1 MINIQ
6 NKVDCCGCNA
16 CGDICGK
23 NAITF
28 KTDNEG
34 FWYPEVD
41 KEKCVDCGLCEK
53 VCPIINVKEL
63 KKNDLPQSI
72 CYAAEHKNLEVVF
85 DSTSG
90 GLFSALADIMYKSGG
105 YVGGAIF
112 NEDFSVRQY
121 ISNDKRDLPKLR
133 SSKYL
138 QSHLD
143 GFYKQV
149 RDLLKAGEKVLVCG
163 SPCQMAALR
172 AFLRKDYD
180 NLIIADYICRGI
192 NSPKVWRKYLDSYE
206 ERYGSKV
213 VYCKAKSKE
222 YGWRNLTQK
231 VILENG
237 KAYYETKNQ
246 SNFTKGYLS
255 TGVYCRPSCYDCK
268 FKGYPRI
275 SDITLADFWGIEK
288 VDKTLEKNLGTSL
301 VMINSKKGEAY
312 FEEVKKRINY
322 VSVPFESIEAG
333 NRSLN
338 LSVNPPKVNR
348 EEFFKDLD
356 QMNFQQI
363 AEKYIA
369 PAQPG
374 LKLRIKGVLKNI
386 LYIRNV
392 TQLNPKALYQLFK
405 YNTLSEI
412 FEGNYLLPTP
422 NCIIEIKK
430 GAKIIKNGVLILGW
444 KKFGKSKLE
453 TRLLLEKGATLRFDG
468 KTTIGYGSD
477 IEVFSDATLS
487 FGGGGA
493 TNIGA
498 TIICG
503 DRIEIGK
510 NTMLGRHITIRDN
523 NGSHYMNRQGYKNT
537 RPVIIGDKVW
547 LTEQCTVMPGVK
559 IGDGAIIGA
568 NSIVGSNVEP
578 YTIVVGNPA
587 KPIRK
592 RFDDELIDILEKL
605 KWWDKSIEEI
615 NNLIPLLTSSNL
627 EKVKQELSK
636 LV

>member
-1 MINIQ
+1 MISVL
-6 NKVDCCGCNA
+6 NKVECCGCNA
-16 CGDICGK
+16 CGDACPK
-23 NAITF
+23 QAITF

-41 KEKCVDCGLCEK
+41 MEKCIYCGLCEK

-63 KKNDLPQSI
+63 KKNDLPESI

-90 GLFSALADIMYKSGG
+90 GLFSALADIMYKSNG
-105 YVGGAIF
+105 YVGGAVF
-112 NEDFSVRQY
+112 NEDFKSVRQF
-121 ISNDKRDLPKLR
+121 ISNDKKDLPRLR

-138 QSHLD
+138 QSSLE
-143 GFYKQV
+143 GFYSQV
-149 RDLLKAGEKVLVCG
+149 RDLLKAGEEVLVCG

-172 AFLRKDYD
+172 SFLRKDYE

-231 VILENG
+231 VILANG
-237 KAYYETKNQ
+237 KAYYETKDQ
-246 SNFTKGYLS
+246 SNFTKGYLQ

-275 SDITLADFWGIEK
+275 ADITLADFWGIEN
-288 VDKTLEKNLGTSL
+288 VNRSMEKNLGTSL

-312 FEEVKKRINY
+312 FEQVKKRINY
-322 VSVPFESIEAG
+322 VEVPFNSIEAG

-338 LSVNPPKVNR
+338 LSVDPPKVSR
-348 EEFFKDLD
+348 EEFFADLD
-356 QMNFQQI
+356 KMSFLQI
-363 AEKYIA
+363 ADKYIKNRLGKKA
-369 PAQPG
+369 
-374 LKLRIKGVLKNI
+374 LIKKCLGYVRTVLKT
-386 LYIRNV
+386 
-392 TQLNPKALYQLFK
+392 TQMRPVALWQFIK
-405 YNTLSEI
+405 YNTISEI
-412 FEGNYLLPTP
+412 AHANVLIPAPYCT
-422 NCIIEIKK
+422 IEIEKGAKVIKK
-430 GAKIIKNGVLILGW
+430 GISILGS
-444 KKFGKSKLE
+444 KKFKNSKLE
-453 TRLLLEKGATLRFDG
+453 TRLLVNKGATLEFKGR
-468 KTTIGYGSD
+468 TIIGYGSD
-477 IEVFSDATLS
+477 IEVFTNAMLS

-493 TNIGA
+493 TNIGT

-559 IGDGAIIGA
+559 IGDGAIVGA
-568 NSIVGSNVEP
+568 LSLVIKNVPP
-578 YTIVVGNPA
+578 YTLASGHPA
-587 KPIRK
+587 
-592 RFDDELIDILEKL
+592 EVID
-605 KWWDKSIEEI
+605 EEI
-615 NNLIPLLTSSNL
+615 LW
-627 EKVKQELSK
+627 KY
-636 LV
+636 

>member
-23 NAITF
+23 QAISF

-41 KEKCVDCGLCEK
+41 MKKCVDCGLCEK
-53 VCPIINVKEL
+53 VCPIINAKEL

-90 GLFSALADIMYKSGG
+90 GLFSALADIMYRNKG
-105 YVGGAIF
+105 YVGGAVF
-112 NEDFSVRQY
+112 NEDFKSVRQY
-121 ISNDKRDLPKLR
+121 ISNDKTDLSRLR

-138 QSHLD
+138 QSSLE
-143 GFYKQV
+143 GFYSQV
-149 RDLLKAGEKVLVCG
+149 RDLLKAGEHVLVCG

-172 AFLRKDYD
+172 AFLRKNYE

-192 NSPKVWRKYLDSYE
+192 NSPKVWSKYIDSYE

-213 VYCKAKSKE
+213 VYAKAKSKE

-231 VILENG
+231 VILEDG
-237 KAYYETKNQ
+237 RHMYETREQ
-246 SNFTKGYLS
+246 SNFTKGYLQ

-288 VDKTLEKNLGTSL
+288 VNTSMEKNLGTSL
-301 VMINSKKGEAY
+301 VMINSQKGEKY
-312 FEEVKKRINY
+312 FEIVKSRINY
-322 VSVPFESIEAG
+322 VEVPFNSIEAG

-338 LSVNPPKVNR
+338 LSLDPPKVDRNQ
-348 EEFFKDLD
+348 FFEDLD
-356 QMNFQQI
+356 KMSFLQI
-363 AEKYIA
+363 ADKYIKRRKSKREKIKA
-369 PAQPG
+369 T
-374 LKLRIKGVLKNI
+374 LKYARTIMK
-386 LYIRNV
+386 YTRMR
-392 TQLNPKALYQLFK
+392 PKPLYQFFK
-405 YNTLSEI
+405 YNTLKEI
-412 FEGNYLLPTP
+412 LRGDVIIPTP
-422 NCIIEIKK
+422 YAVIELHKGGRILKK
-430 GAKIIKNGVLILGW
+430 GISVIGN
-444 KKFGKSKLE
+444 KKFYKSKLE
-453 TRLLLEKGATLRFDG
+453 TRLLVDRNATLDLQG
-468 KTTIGYGSD
+468 NVIIGYGSD
-477 IEVFSDATLS
+477 IEVFSNATLV
-487 FGGGGA
+487 FGAGSK

-503 DRIEIGK
+503 ERIEIGK

-537 RPVIIGDKVW
+537 RPVVIGDKVW

-559 IGDGAIIGA
+559 IGDGAIVGA
-568 NSIVGSNVEP
+568 LSLVVRNV
-578 YTIVVGNPA
+578 PA
-587 KPIRK
+587 HCLASGYPAEVI
-592 RFDDELIDILEKL
+592 DEDILWKY
-605 KWWDKSIEEI
+605 
-615 NNLIPLLTSSNL
+615 
-627 EKVKQELSK
+627 
-636 LV
+636 

>member
-6 NKVDCCGCNA
+6 NKIDCCGCNA
-16 CGDICGK
+16 CGDVCVQH
-23 NAITF
+23 AITF

-41 KEKCVDCGLCEK
+41 KEKCTDCHLCEK
-53 VCPIINVKEL
+53 VCPIINVKVL

-105 YVGGAIF
+105 YVGGAVF
-112 NEDFSVRQY
+112 NDDFSVRQY
-121 ISNDKRDLPKLR
+121 ISNDKKDLPRLR

-138 QSHLD
+138 QSHFD

-163 SPCQMAALR
+163 SPCQMAAMR

-180 NLIIADYICRGI
+180 NLLIADYICRGI

-231 VILENG
+231 VILANG
-237 KAYYETKNQ
+237 KAYYENKDQ
-246 SNFTKGYLS
+246 SNFTKGYLQ

-275 SDITLADFWGIEK
+275 ADITLADFWGIEK

-301 VMINSKKGEAY
+301 VMINSKKGEVY
-312 FEEVKKRINY
+312 FEQVKKRINY
-322 VSVPFESIEAG
+322 VPVPFDSIEAG
-333 NRSLN
+333 NRALN
-338 LSVNPPKVNR
+338 KPLDSPKVDR
-348 EEFFKDLD
+348 DEFFRDLD
-356 QMNFQQI
+356 QMTFLQV
-363 AEKYIA
+363 ADKYISHRNIGKKA
-369 PAQPG
+369 KIKKR
-374 LKLRIKGVLKNI
+374 LKGIRYILKM
-386 LYIRNV
+386 
-392 TQLNPKALYQLFK
+392 TQFNPTALWQFFK
-405 YNTLSEI
+405 YNSLGDI
-412 FEGNYLLPTP
+412 AHGNYILPTP
-422 NCIIEIKK
+422 HCTIEIKEE
-430 GAKIIKNGVLILGW
+430 AKIIKKGVLLLGS
-444 KKFGKSKLE
+444 KKVKHSKLE
-453 TRLLLEKGATLRFDG
+453 TRLFVDKGATLRYDG
-468 KTTIGYGSD
+468 KTKIGYGSD
-477 IEVFSDATLS
+477 IEVFPNAELS

-503 DRIEIGK
+503 EKIQIGK

-568 NSIVGSNVEP
+568 LSLVIRNVPAYSLASGHPAE
-578 YTIVVGNPA
+578 VV
-587 KPIRK
+587 
-592 RFDDELIDILEKL
+592 DEDILWKY
-605 KWWDKSIEEI
+605 
-615 NNLIPLLTSSNL
+615 
-627 EKVKQELSK
+627 
-636 LV
+636 

>member
-1 MINIQ
+1 MIKITD
-6 NKVDCCGCNA
+6 KVDCCGCNA
-16 CGDICGK
+16 CGDACAQG
-23 NAITF
+23 AITF
-28 KTDNEG
+28 KTDHEG

-41 KEKCVDCGLCEK
+41 MQKCTNCHLCEK

-72 CYAAEHKNLEVVF
+72 CYAAEHKNMEVVF

-105 YVGGAIF
+105 YVGGAVF
-112 NEDFSVRQY
+112 NDDFSVRQY
-121 ISNDKRDLPKLR
+121 ISNDKADLPRLR

-149 RDLLKAGEKVLVCG
+149 RDLLRSGEKVLVCG

-172 AFLRKDYD
+172 SFLRKDYD

-213 VYCKAKSKE
+213 VYAKAKSKE

-231 VILENG
+231 VILANG
-237 KAYYETKNQ
+237 KAYYETKDQ
-246 SNFTKGYLS
+246 SNFTKGYLQ

-288 VDKTLEKNLGTSL
+288 VNTSMEKNLGTSL
-301 VMINSKKGEAY
+301 VMINSKKGETY
-312 FEEVKKRINY
+312 FEQVKKRINY
-322 VSVPFESIEAG
+322 VGVPFESIEAG

-338 LSVNPPKVNR
+338 KSVDPPKVDR
-348 EEFFKDLD
+348 DEFFRDLD
-356 QMNFQQI
+356 QMTFLQI
-363 AEKYIA
+363 ADKYITKKKIGKKG
-369 PAQPG
+369 Q
-374 LKLRIKGVLKNI
+374 LKRVLRYLKTI
-386 LYIRNV
+386 LRN
-392 TQLNPKALYQLFK
+392 TQMRPKPLYQFFR
-405 YNTLSEI
+405 YNSLDDI
-412 FEGNYLLPTP
+412 MKGNVLLPTP
-422 NCIIEIKK
+422 YCTIEIER
-430 GAKIIKNGVLILGW
+430 GAKIIKKGILILGF
-444 KKFGKSKLE
+444 KKFKKSKLE
-453 TRLLLEKGATLRFDG
+453 TRLLVNKGGTLKIEG
-468 KTTIGYGSD
+468 NTTIGYGSD
-477 IEVFSDATLS
+477 IEVFPNATLS

-503 DRIEIGK
+503 ERIEIGK

-523 NGSHYMNRQGYKNT
+523 NGSHFMNRQGYKNT
-537 RPVIIGDKVW
+537 RSVIIGDKVW

-568 NSIVGSNVEP
+568 LSLVLRNIPP
-578 YTIVVGNPA
+578 YCLATGHPAEVV
-587 KPIRK
+587 
-592 RFDDELIDILEKL
+592 DEDILWKY
-605 KWWDKSIEEI
+605 
-615 NNLIPLLTSSNL
+615 
-627 EKVKQELSK
+627 
-636 LV
+636 

>member
-1 MINIQ
+1 MIQIQ
-6 NKVDCCGCNA
+6 NKIDCCGCNA
-16 CGDICGK
+16 CGDVCGHQ
-23 NAITF
+23 AISF
-28 KTDNEG
+28 KTDEEG

-41 KEKCVDCGLCEK
+41 KNKCTDCHLCEK
-53 VCPIINVKEL
+53 VCPIINVREL
-63 KKNDLPQSI
+63 KKNDFPESI

-105 YVGGAIF
+105 YVGGAVF
-112 NEDFSVRQY
+112 NDDFSVSQY
-121 ISNDKRDLPKLR
+121 ISNDKKDLPRLR

-149 RDLLKAGEKVLVCG
+149 RDLLKTGEKVLVCG
-163 SPCQMAALR
+163 SPCQMTALR
-172 AFLRKDYD
+172 AFLRKDYE

-192 NSPKVWRKYLDSYE
+192 NSPKVWRKYLDSFE

-231 VILENG
+231 VILANG
-237 KAYYETKNQ
+237 KHYYETKDQ
-246 SNFTKGYLS
+246 SNFTKGYLQ

-288 VDKTLEKNLGTSL
+288 INTSMEKNLGTSL
-301 VMINSKKGEAY
+301 VMINSKKGEIY

-322 VSVPFESIEAG
+322 VSVPFKSIEAG

-338 LSVNPPKVNR
+338 LSVNPPKVSR

-356 QMNFQQI
+356 NMSFLQI
-363 AEKYIA
+363 AEKYISKRELGKKA
-369 PAQPG
+369 KIKKM
-374 LKLRIKGVLKNI
+374 LKEI
-386 LYIRNV
+386 LYIIRM
-392 TQLNPKALYQLFK
+392 TQLNPKALCQLLR
-405 YNTLSEI
+405 YNSLNEI
-412 FEGNYLLPTP
+412 IHGNYILSTP
-422 NCIIEIKK
+422 HCTIEIKK
-430 GAKIIKNGVLILGW
+430 GANIIKNGVLVLGS
-444 KKFGKSKLE
+444 KKFKHSKLE
-453 TRLLLEKGATLRFDG
+453 TRLLVDKGATLRYDG

-477 IEVFSDATLS
+477 IEIFPNATLS

-503 DRIEIGK
+503 EKIEIGK

-523 NGSHYMNRQGYKNT
+523 NGSHFMNRQGYKNT

-559 IGDGAIIGA
+559 IGDGAIVGA
-568 NSIVGSNVEP
+568 LSLVIKNVPP
-578 YTIVVGNPA
+578 YTLVSGHPA
-587 KPIRK
+587 EII
-592 RFDDELIDILEKL
+592 DEDILWKY
-605 KWWDKSIEEI
+605 
-615 NNLIPLLTSSNL
+615 
-627 EKVKQELSK
+627 
-636 LV
+636 

>member
-1 MINIQ
+1 MIHIQ
-6 NKVDCCGCNA
+6 NKIDCCGCNA
-16 CGDICGK
+16 CGDVCAHE
-23 NAITF
+23 AISF

-41 KEKCVDCGLCEK
+41 MQKCTDCHLCEK

-90 GLFSALADIMYKSGG
+90 GLFSALADVMYKGGG
-105 YVGGAIF
+105 YVGGAVF
-112 NEDFSVRQY
+112 NDDFSVRQY
-121 ISNDKRDLPKLR
+121 ISNDKKDLPRLR

-149 RDLLKAGEKVLVCG
+149 RELLRAGEKVLVCG

-231 VILENG
+231 VILANG
-237 KAYYETKNQ
+237 KHYYETKDQ
-246 SNFTKGYLS
+246 SNFTKGYLH

-275 SDITLADFWGIEK
+275 ADITLADFWGIEK
-288 VDKTLEKNLGTSL
+288 VNRSMEKNLGTSL
-301 VMINSKKGEAY
+301 VMVNSKKGEAY

-338 LSVNPPKVNR
+338 LSVDPPKVNR
-348 EEFFKDLD
+348 EEFFNDLD
-356 QMNFQQI
+356 KMSFLQI
-363 AEKYIA
+363 AEKYISSDSVGKK
-369 PAQPG
+369 G
-374 LKLRIKGVLKNI
+374 LIKKILKNLRFI
-386 LYIRNV
+386 QRE
-392 TQLNPKALYQLFK
+392 TQLNLKALYQLFK
-405 YNTLSEI
+405 YNTLNEI
-412 FEGNYLLPTP
+412 VHGNFLLPTP
-422 NCIIEIKK
+422 YCTIEIKK
-430 GAKIIKNGVLILGW
+430 GAKIIKNGILILGQ
-444 KKFGKSKLE
+444 KKFSKSRLE
-453 TRLLLEKGATLRFDG
+453 TRLLVDKNATLRYDG
-468 KTTIGYGSD
+468 RTTIGYGSD
-477 IEVFSDATLS
+477 IEVFSNATLS

-503 DRIEIGK
+503 ERIEIGK

-568 NSIVGSNVEP
+568 LSLVVRNV
-578 YTIVVGNPA
+578 PA
-587 KPIRK
+587 HSLASGHPAEII
-592 RFDDELIDILEKL
+592 DEDILWKY
-605 KWWDKSIEEI
+605 
-615 NNLIPLLTSSNL
+615 
-627 EKVKQELSK
+627 
-636 LV
+636 

>member
-1 MINIQ
+1 MIKITD
-6 NKVDCCGCNA
+6 KVNCCGCNA

-23 NAITF
+23 LAISF

-41 KEKCVDCGLCEK
+41 MEKCVDCGLCEK

-90 GLFSALADIMYKSGG
+90 GLFSALADIMYRKKG

-112 NEDFSVRQY
+112 NEDFKSVRQY
-121 ISNDKRDLPKLR
+121 ISNDKADLPRLR

-138 QSHLD
+138 QSNLQ
-143 GFYKQV
+143 GFYCQV
-149 RDLLKAGEKVLVCG
+149 RDFLKAGEHVLVCG

-172 AFLRKDYD
+172 AFLRKDYE

-192 NSPKVWRKYLDSYE
+192 NSPKVWGKYIDSYE

-213 VYCKAKSKE
+213 VYAKAKSKE

-231 VILENG
+231 VILEDG
-237 KAYYETKNQ
+237 RHMYETREQ
-246 SNFTKGYLS
+246 SNFTKGYLQ

-288 VDKTLEKNLGTSL
+288 VNTSMEKNLGTSL
-301 VMINSKKGEAY
+301 VMINSKKGERF
-312 FEEVKKRINY
+312 FETVKSRINY
-322 VSVPFESIEAG
+322 VEVPFNSIEAG

-338 LSVNPPKVNR
+338 LSVDPPKVDRNQ
-348 EEFFKDLD
+348 FFEDLD
-356 QMNFQQI
+356 KMSFLQI
-363 AEKYIA
+363 ADKYIKNRKSRREMIKA
-369 PAQPG
+369 P
-374 LKLRIKGVLKNI
+374 LRYVRTIVK
-386 LYIRNV
+386 YTRMR
-392 TQLNPKALYQLFK
+392 PKTLYQFFK
-405 YNTLSEI
+405 YNSLNEI
-412 FEGNYLLPTP
+412 IRRDVIIPTP
-422 NCIIEIKK
+422 YTVIELHKGGRILKK
-430 GAKIIKNGVLILGW
+430 GISVIGY
-444 KKFGKSKLE
+444 KKFPKSKLE
-453 TRLLLEKGATLRFDG
+453 TRLLVDTNSTLDLQG
-468 KTTIGYGSD
+468 SVDIGYGSD
-477 IEVFSDATLS
+477 IEIFPNAKLLI
-487 FGGGGA
+487 GA
-493 TNIGA
+493 GSKTNIGA

-503 DRIEIGK
+503 EQIEIGK

-568 NSIVGSNVEP
+568 LSLVIRNV
-578 YTIVVGNPA
+578 PA
-587 KPIRK
+587 HCLASGHPAEVI
-592 RFDDELIDILEKL
+592 DEDILWKY
-605 KWWDKSIEEI
+605 
-615 NNLIPLLTSSNL
+615 
-627 EKVKQELSK
+627 
-636 LV
+636 

>member
-1 MINIQ
+1 MINIK

-41 KEKCVDCGLCEK
+41 MEKCVDCGLCEK

-90 GLFSALADIMYKSGG
+90 GLFSALADVMYKSGG
-105 YVGGAIF
+105 YVGGAVF

-121 ISNDKRDLPKLR
+121 ISNDKKDLPRLR

-138 QSHLD
+138 QSHFD

-172 AFLRKDYD
+172 AFLRKDYE
-180 NLIIADYICRGI
+180 NLLIVDYICRGI
-192 NSPKVWRKYLDSYE
+192 NSPKVWRKYLDSFE
-206 ERYGSKV
+206 ERYGSPV
-213 VYCKAKSKE
+213 VYAKAKSKE

-237 KAYYETKNQ
+237 KAYYETKDQ

-255 TGVYCRPSCYDCK
+255 TGVYCRPSCYECK

-275 SDITLADFWGIEK
+275 SDITLADFWGIEN
-288 VDKTLEKNLGTSL
+288 VDNTLEKNLGTSL
-301 VMINSKKGEAY
+301 VMINSKKGETY
-312 FEEVKKRINY
+312 FEQVKKRINY
-322 VSVPFESIEAG
+322 VSVPFNTIEAG
-333 NRSLN
+333 NRSLH
-338 LSVNPPKVNR
+338 LSVDPPKVNR

-356 QMNFQQI
+356 LMNFQQI

-369 PAQPG
+369 SAKPG
-374 LKLRIKGVLKNI
+374 LMSKIKSKIMGIMRNI
-386 LYIRNV
+386 LYISNV
-392 TQLNPKALYQLFK
+392 TQLNPKALYQFLK

-412 FEGNYLLPTP
+412 IHCNYLLPTP
-422 NCIIEIKK
+422 NCIIEIQK
-430 GAKIIKNGVLILGW
+430 GAKIIKQGVLILGW
-444 KKFGKSKLE
+444 KKFEKSKLE
-453 TRLLLEKGATLRFDG
+453 TRLLVEKGATLRYDG
-468 KTTIGYGSD
+468 RTIIGYGSD
-477 IEVFSDATLS
+477 IEVFSNATLS

-493 TNIGA
+493 TNIDA

-503 DRIEIGK
+503 ERIEIGK
-510 NTMLGRHITIRDN
+510 DTMLGRHITIRDN

-568 NSIVGSNVEP
+568 LSLVIRNVPAHCLASGHPAE
-578 YTIVVGNPA
+578 VV
-587 KPIRK
+587 
-592 RFDDELIDILEKL
+592 DEDILWKY
-605 KWWDKSIEEI
+605 
-615 NNLIPLLTSSNL
+615 
-627 EKVKQELSK
+627 
-636 LV
+636 

>member
-1 MINIQ
+1 MIQIQ
-6 NKVDCCGCNA
+6 KKVECCGCNA
-16 CGDICGK
+16 CGDVCAHQ
-23 NAITF
+23 AITF

-41 KEKCVDCGLCEK
+41 KEKCTDCHLCEK
-53 VCPIINVKEL
+53 VCPIINVTEL
-63 KKNDLPQSI
+63 KKNDFPQSI

-90 GLFSALADIMYKSGG
+90 GLFSALADIMYKIGG
-105 YVGGAIF
+105 YVGGAVF
-112 NEDFSVRQY
+112 NDDFSVRQY
-121 ISNDKRDLPKLR
+121 ISNDKKDLPRLR

-163 SPCQMAALR
+163 SPCQMASLR

-180 NLIIADYICRGI
+180 NLIIVDYICRGI

-231 VILENG
+231 VILANG
-237 KAYYETKNQ
+237 KHYYETKDQ
-246 SNFTKGYLS
+246 SNFTKGYLR

-275 SDITLADFWGIEK
+275 ADITLADFWGIEK
-288 VDKTLEKNLGTSL
+288 VDKSLEKNLGTSL

-312 FEEVKKRINY
+312 FEQVKKRINY
-322 VSVPFESIEAG
+322 VPVPFKSIEAG

-338 LSVNPPKVNR
+338 LSIDPPKVDR
-348 EEFFKDLD
+348 EEFFRDLD
-356 QMNFQQI
+356 QMSFLQI
-363 AEKYIA
+363 ADKYIK
-369 PAQPG
+369 PKRKGKKSQ
-374 LKLRIKGVLKNI
+374 IKKAI
-386 LYIRNV
+386 KCIRYIMRM
-392 TQLNPKALYQLFK
+392 TQLNPTALWQLLK
-405 YNTLSEI
+405 YNSLSDI
-412 FEGNYLLPTP
+412 AHGNYILPTP
-422 NCIIEIKK
+422 HCTIEIKN
-430 GAKIIKNGVLILGW
+430 GAKIIKNGVLLLGF
-444 KKFGKSKLE
+444 KKFKNSKLE
-453 TRLLLEKGATLRFDG
+453 TRLLVDKGATLRYNG
-468 KTTIGYGSD
+468 NTKIGYGSD
-477 IEVFSDATLS
+477 IEIFPYAELS

-503 DRIEIGK
+503 EKIQIGK

-568 NSIVGSNVEP
+568 LSLVIRNV
-578 YTIVVGNPA
+578 PA
-587 KPIRK
+587 YSLASGHPAEVI
-592 RFDDELIDILEKL
+592 DEDVLWKY
-605 KWWDKSIEEI
+605 
-615 NNLIPLLTSSNL
+615 
-627 EKVKQELSK
+627 
-636 LV
+636 

>member
-16 CGDICGK
+16 CGDACAHG
-23 NAITF
+23 AISF
-28 KTDNEG
+28 KTDHEG

-41 KEKCVDCGLCEK
+41 MQKCTNCGLCEK

-105 YVGGAIF
+105 YVGGAVF
-112 NEDFSVRQY
+112 NDDFSVRQY
-121 ISNDKRDLPKLR
+121 ISNDKKDLPRLR

-172 AFLRKDYD
+172 AFLHKDYE

-192 NSPKVWRKYLDSYE
+192 NSPKVWRKYLDSFE

-231 VILENG
+231 VILANG
-237 KAYYETKNQ
+237 KHYYETKDQ
-246 SNFTKGYLS
+246 SNFTKGYLH

-275 SDITLADFWGIEK
+275 ADITLADFWGIEK
-288 VDKTLEKNLGTSL
+288 VNKSLEKNLGTSL

-312 FEEVKKRINY
+312 FEDVKKRINY
-322 VSVPFESIEAG
+322 VQVPFDTIEAG

-338 LSVNPPKVNR
+338 LSVDPPKVNR
-348 EEFFKDLD
+348 EEFFNDLD
-356 QMNFQQI
+356 KMSFLQI
-363 AEKYIA
+363 AEKYISSKKVCKK
-369 PAQPG
+369 AQIKKA
-374 LKLRIKGVLKNI
+374 LKRIR
-386 LYIRNV
+386 YIMRM
-392 TQLNPKALYQLFK
+392 TQLNPTALWQLFR
-405 YNTLSEI
+405 YNSLNDI
-412 FEGNYLLPTP
+412 AHGNYILPTP
-422 NCIIEIKK
+422 HCTIEVKK
-430 GAKIIKNGVLILGW
+430 GAKIIKKGVLLLGN
-444 KKFGKSKLE
+444 KKFKHSKLE
-453 TRLLLEKGATLRFDG
+453 TRLLVDKDATLRYDG
-468 KTTIGYGSD
+468 WTMIGYGSD
-477 IEVFSDATLS
+477 IEIFPNAILS

-503 DRIEIGK
+503 ERIEIGK

-568 NSIVGSNVEP
+568 LSL
-578 YTIVVGNPA
+578 VVRNIPA
-587 KPIRK
+587 YSLASGHPAEVI
-592 RFDDELIDILEKL
+592 DEDILWKY
-605 KWWDKSIEEI
+605 
-615 NNLIPLLTSSNL
+615 
-627 EKVKQELSK
+627 
-636 LV
+636 